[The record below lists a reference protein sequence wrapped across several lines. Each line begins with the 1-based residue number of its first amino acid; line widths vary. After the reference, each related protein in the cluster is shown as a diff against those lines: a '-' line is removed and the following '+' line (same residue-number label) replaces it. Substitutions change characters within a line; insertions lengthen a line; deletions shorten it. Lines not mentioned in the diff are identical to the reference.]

1 MKTSILIFFIFL
13 KKCIFSE
20 MNYPP
25 VNMREREETRRVQ
38 DTNNQLLGAGSLR
51 CTLQLT
57 RKNAQKSVHCSEH
70 SNFLIH
76 IS

>member
-1 MKTSILIFFIFL
+1 
-13 KKCIFSE
+13 

-51 CTLQLT
+51 CTHQLT
-57 RKNAQKSVHCSEH
+57 QKMRKKVFIVLNTRVFSSTY
-70 SNFLIH
+70 L
-76 IS
+76 

>member
-1 MKTSILIFFIFL
+1 
-13 KKCIFSE
+13 

-51 CTLQLT
+51 YTLQLT
-57 RKNAQKSVHCSEH
+57 QKNAQKSVYCFEH
-70 SNFLIH
+70 SSFLIH
-76 IS
+76 ISLDKT